1 MNKRVGVIGAGPA
14 GIMASIVAARSGWM
28 VLLFDSNPGVG
39 RKLLVTGGGRCNITN
54 AKIHENVY
62 HTSDKS
68 FVRTAL
74 HDFGHRDLVNYLEQ
88 LCIPLYATDDGW
100 FYPISNSASN
110 VVDILDAVLDQ
121 FGVRKILNTKVTRIL
136 REPKGFRL
144 FGSEKEFFVDRL
156 IVASGGKAYPSLGS
170 SGELLDNLS
179 GLGHHI
185 LPVLPALAPIRTDMS
200 AIHSLQGVRLDVTT
214 SLVKKGSV
222 LGEATGNMIFT
233 SWGVNGP
240 AVMDISHLVNLNQ
253 SDGMLLKINFLSRQ
267 EELLRKMISRY
278 RTGGFPVKA
287 LLESVLPQ
295 KICVYSL
302 ERSKIAENEMIGN
315 LSENQLNQLLE
326 NLKNVSVKVKG
337 TRDFQFSQVSTG
349 GVDVRQVNP
358 ATMESQIVRG
368 LYLAG
373 EVLDVV
379 GPCGGYNLQWAFSSG
394 AIAGRLLP

>member
-1 MNKRVGVIGAGPA
+1 MNKSVGIIGAGPA
-14 GIMASIVAARSGWM
+14 GIMASIVAARAGWQ
-28 VLLFDSNPGVG
+28 VILFDSNPGVG

-54 AKIHENVY
+54 ARVHESVY
-62 HTSDKS
+62 HSGDKS
-68 FVRTAL
+68 FVRTVL
-74 HDFGHRDLVNYLEQ
+74 RDFGHQELVSYLEQ
-88 LCIPLYATDDGW
+88 LCIPLYSTDDGW

-110 VVDILDAVLDQ
+110 VVDILDAVLDVS
-121 FGVRKILNTKVTRIL
+121 GVRKIINTKVTRIL
-136 REPKGFRL
+136 REPKGFRI
-144 FGSEKEFFVDRL
+144 FDSEKEFFVDRL

-170 SGELLDNLS
+170 SGELFDTLS
-179 GLGHHI
+179 ELGHRI
-185 LPVLPALAPIRTDMS
+185 VPVLPALAPIRTDMS
-200 AIHSLQGVRLDVTT
+200 AIHALQGVRLDVTA

-240 AVMDISHLVNLNQ
+240 AVMDISHLVNLHQN
-253 SDGMLLKINFLSRQ
+253 DGMLLKINFLSRQ
-267 EELLRKMISRY
+267 EYLLRKMVSRY
-278 RTGGFPVKA
+278 RDGGFPVKA

-295 KICVYSL
+295 KLCVYSL
-302 ERSKIAENEMIGN
+302 RRSKIAENEMIGN
-315 LSENQLNQLLE
+315 IAESQLNQLFE
-326 NLKNVSVKVKG
+326 NLKNFTVKVKG

-373 EVLDVV
+373 EVLDVI